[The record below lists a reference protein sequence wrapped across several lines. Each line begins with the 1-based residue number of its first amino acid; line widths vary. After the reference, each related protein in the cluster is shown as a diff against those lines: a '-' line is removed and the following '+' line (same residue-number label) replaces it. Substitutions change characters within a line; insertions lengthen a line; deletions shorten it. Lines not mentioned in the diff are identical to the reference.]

1 VRYLL
6 ECGEKRPWVVNWKN
20 KRLQVLV
27 AILEGAHERMKIEI
41 NTKRLRAVEGGAI
54 LMASIEVL
62 DPGVSEGNSNLEI
75 FNPVRQPFYVL
86 F

>member
-1 VRYLL
+1 M
-6 ECGEKRPWVVNWKN
+6 VNWKN

>member
-1 VRYLL
+1 
-6 ECGEKRPWVVNWKN
+6 
-20 KRLQVLV
+20 
-27 AILEGAHERMKIEI
+27 
-41 NTKRLRAVEGGAI
+41 VEGGAI